1 MKIESKISGWA
12 ISDCEI
18 TMFPHFRDCIVT
30 LNDIN
35 NLSARSA
42 QWIFDNYNLVELNHE
57 LTGCNF
63 GVLMRRDDMYK
74 VSIMEYYPEIE
85 AQLIEYFNDIFG
97 DWRKCYLRF
106 FH

>member
-1 MKIESKISGWA
+1 MVIESKISGWA

-30 LNDIN
+30 LNDID

-42 QWIFDNYNLVELNHE
+42 QWIFDNYNLVELNRE